1 MKKNK
6 DTIYEIDFVSVVR
19 MFEKQVEIH
28 PDKTA
33 VISGSERKTYG
44 ELNAEANREDCSK
57 SEHAQYNH

>member
-44 ELNAEANREDCSK
+44 ELNADANGW
-57 SEHAQYNH
+57 QML

>member
-28 PDKTA
+28 PDKRQA
-33 VISGSERKTYG
+33 FQAARGKHMV
-44 ELNAEANREDCSK
+44 N
-57 SEHAQYNH
+57 